1 MSKISLVRA
10 REVLDSRGNPTLEVE
25 VSLDDGAFGRA
36 IVPAGASTG
45 KAEALELRDDDM
57 KRYLGRGVLKAAAN
71 VMEVLAPALHG
82 VNAMDQPLVD
92 SRLIALDGTA
102 DKGRLGA
109 NALLGVSIAVAHAAA
124 ASARLPLYR
133 YLGGVSATA
142 LPVPMVNIMSGGIH
156 GGGNIDFQDYQVIP
170 LRAGRYSEALA
181 DVVAIYRAMK
191 DTLKSRGVF
200 RAGVADEGGYAP
212 VLKTNEQGFALM
224 VEAIEWAGLRPGQD
238 AAIAVDVAASHFY
251 ADGRYR
257 MVAEGTETD
266 TEGMVRKL
274 AVWCERYPI
283 ISIEDGVAEDDWTGW
298 KLLTERLGS
307 RVQLI
312 GDDLFVTN
320 PERLRKG
327 IEAGVANAVLLKM
340 NQIGTV
346 TETLE
351 VTQMARRHG
360 YRTVVSARSGETEDD
375 TMADLAVATG
385 AGQIKVG
392 AITRSER
399 LAKYNRLLRIEE
411 ELGERG
417 VYCGAA
423 LFGGWGVA
431 LTPYRGVSTAGKQ
444 ENADLKVG
452 TTKREL
458 GVGQK
463 KM

>member
-1 MSKISLVRA
+1 M
-10 REVLDSRGNPTLEVE
+10 
-25 VSLDDGAFGRA
+25 DDGAIGRA

-45 KAEALELRDDDM
+45 KAEAIELRDAEPT
-57 KRYLGRGVLKAAAN
+57 RYHGGGVLSAIAN
-71 VMEVLAPALHG
+71 VAQVIAPALRG
-82 VNAMDQPLVD
+82 VSARDQPQVD
-92 SRLIALDGTA
+92 NRLIALDGTA

-109 NALLGVSIAVAHAAA
+109 NTLLGVSTAVAHAAA

-133 YLGGVSATA
+133 YLGGVSATE

-191 DTLKSRGVF
+191 DTLKSHGVF

-266 TEGMVRKL
+266 TEGMVRRL
-274 AVWCERYPI
+274 AAYCERYPI
-283 ISIEDGVAEDDWTGW
+283 ISIEDGLAEDDWIGW
-298 KLLTERLGS
+298 KHLTERLGS
-307 RVQLI
+307 RLQLI

-320 PERLRKG
+320 PGRLRKG
-327 IEAGVANAVLLKM
+327 VEAGVANAVLVKL
-340 NQIGTV
+340 NQIGTLS
-346 TETLE
+346 ETME
-351 VTQMARRHG
+351 VIEMARRHG

-375 TMADLAVATG
+375 AMADLAVATG

-417 VYCGAA
+417 AYKR
-423 LFGGWGVA
+423 GWG
-431 LTPYRGVSTAGKQ
+431 LGTWGWGRT
-444 ENADLKVG
+444 EVG
-452 TTKREL
+452 R
-458 GVGQK
+458 Q
-463 KM
+463 